1 MNCAT
6 FRARAGRKCHTLLT
20 SNALRLRI
28 GMRWQTEIPLH
39 EIRAVRPYEP
49 SDARLPGFRR
59 VSEFDERRPAWGS
72 LRTRPIS
79 ATFYAPAQATVADCR
94 RLSMP
99 AA

>member
-59 VSEFDERRPAWGS
+59 VPGIAADQADFGDV
-72 LRTRPIS
+72 LRARAS
-79 ATFYAPAQATVADCR
+79 DCR
-94 RLSMP
+94 
-99 AA
+99 